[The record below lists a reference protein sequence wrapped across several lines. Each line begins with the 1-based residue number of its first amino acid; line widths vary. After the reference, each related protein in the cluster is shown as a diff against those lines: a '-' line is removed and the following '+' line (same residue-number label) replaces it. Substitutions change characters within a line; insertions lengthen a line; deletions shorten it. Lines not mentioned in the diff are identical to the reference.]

1 MLHPLTGQN
10 IDPGTDPNN
19 GPIDQLSAARISGS
33 DLLMAVGKGL
43 FLVFLGYA
51 IVDSLPF
58 QLLNPNW
65 QLRFVARLLSLG
77 SIPLVGFACIH
88 LAAILNPANSRYR
101 QSLVKVRQWAVAAAI
116 GFLLLIPLQGFA
128 TWRTYTDAK
137 VNQQT
142 LIRQANRRVAPLKR
156 LIESATSTADLQQ
169 KLSRLQGVRLQLA
182 PEDFSR
188 PLEVVKKTIIDN
200 LARSENL
207 YADNVASST
216 APTQIWAALQSGAR
230 TVVASIG
237 FFLGFAAGA
246 QPGQSSPTLQDMLSK
261 RYQSFFGRRRKRPQH
276 L

>member
-19 GPIDQLSAARISGS
+19 GPIDQLSVARVSGS

-58 QLLNPNW
+58 QLLSPNW

-77 SIPLVGFACIH
+77 SIPLVGFACVH
-88 LAAILNPANSRYR
+88 LAAILNPANSLYR

-137 VNQQT
+137 ANQQT

-156 LIESATSTADLQQ
+156 VIESATSTADLQQ

-182 PEDFSR
+182 PEDLSR

-200 LARSENL
+200 LVRSENL
-207 YADNVASST
+207 FVDKVASST

-246 QPGQSSPTLQDMLSK
+246 QPGPSSPTLQGMLSK
-261 RYQSFFGRRRKRPQH
+261 RYQSFFGRRRKRQQH